1 MKSLEYFVHWIIY
14 EILLLFCVAPVFLL
28 PLELHGRLFEGQPV
42 GLVMKGF
49 VGFLVLAC
57 FLGTPWLAHNAARR
71 RVLEGEG
78 PFEALANVATAAA
91 VEGRSRFRIRAPL
104 VEMSKADIVHKGLE
118 LGVPFEITHS
128 CYDPVGNLACGRC
141 DACRLR
147 AKGFREADV
156 PDPTRYVADTP

>member
-49 VGFLVLAC
+49 MGFLVLAC

-78 PFEALANVATAAA
+78 PFEALANAFAEARLLMSFASV
-91 VEGRSRFRIRAPL
+91 VGIVFRRRRPKRS
-104 VEMSKADIVHKGLE
+104 
-118 LGVPFEITHS
+118 PFE
-128 CYDPVGNLACGRC
+128 N
-141 DACRLR
+141 
-147 AKGFREADV
+147 
-156 PDPTRYVADTP
+156 PDDERYG